1 MVHLSGGNHELY
13 GNKGTTPSHHGD
25 AVETSDPLA
34 LTPSSDDT
42 SSFSSLQKSRSYNFG
57 QGDGFSSLIFSF
69 VPTPSPSNDETPI
82 PTAEVITHITPMV
95 RSFPSSTSEQ
105 KSGFEPGWV
114 LVPTSSNGKG
124 GDYNGGDID
133 FKEGWGYPP
142 GVPTPDPALL
152 NGGYYNGGY
161 YNEAGQFHGGINGIG
176 MNGPLNVELAP
187 DVSSSSFIS
196 RGMRFRIVHNL
207 IYFIIYLE
215 NRNGAYL
222 QVSQPPIQRYC
233 HKSAHRHKNGISQM
247 VTQLQIPHSCQRDQ
261 VLRNSAKE
269 SREV

>member
-1 MVHLSGGNHELY
+1 MVVISILRRDGDILPVVRSEKVLSM
-13 GNKGTTPSHHGD
+13 
-25 AVETSDPLA
+25 
-34 LTPSSDDT
+34 SDD
-42 SSFSSLQKSRSYNFG
+42 SNSLTLGLVFIHDINF
-57 QGDGFSSLIFSF
+57 
-69 VPTPSPSNDETPI
+69 
-82 PTAEVITHITPMV
+82 VIT
-95 RSFPSSTSEQ
+95 
-105 KSGFEPGWV
+105 
-114 LVPTSSNGKG
+114 
-124 GDYNGGDID
+124 
-133 FKEGWGYPP
+133 
-142 GVPTPDPALL
+142 VPTPDPALL